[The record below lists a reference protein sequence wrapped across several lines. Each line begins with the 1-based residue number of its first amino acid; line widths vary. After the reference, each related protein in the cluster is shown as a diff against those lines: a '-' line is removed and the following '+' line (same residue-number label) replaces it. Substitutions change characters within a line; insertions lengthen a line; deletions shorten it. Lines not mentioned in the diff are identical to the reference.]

1 MGFKDLT
8 HFIDSLLAKQAWR
21 LLHSKSSLFYKVF
34 KALFFFLT
42 KHFFPF
48 PVDPSPFS
56 LSSHNFRFL
65 VLLLNLFQIGI
76 HLFHT
81 KIIAF
86 LFLFLPNFI
95 FLFFQKQIY
104 KSFIDF
110 GSPSIRDTHLLSR
123 SASISYFFKLHNFFF
138 KLYKDIGEN
147 GHLPL
152 IYTIKC
158 LCFEIIQ
165 QNASV
170 F

>member
-1 MGFKDLT
+1 MCHDIEALIKKFWGVYWSDQKKIHWLKWEKMTKSKMDGGMGFRDLT
-8 HFIDSLLAKQAWR
+8 HFNDSLLAKQVWR

-48 PVDPSPFS
+48 PVDLSPFS

-76 HLFHT
+76 HLLHT

-95 FLFFQKQIY
+95 FLFF
-104 KSFIDF
+104 
-110 GSPSIRDTHLLSR
+110 
-123 SASISYFFKLHNFFF
+123 
-138 KLYKDIGEN
+138 
-147 GHLPL
+147 
-152 IYTIKC
+152 
-158 LCFEIIQ
+158 
-165 QNASV
+165 
-170 F
+170 